1 MFLFFISH
9 MRRLRM
15 QPPIAENVLSADRC
29 QGRAS
34 RAAGRSRTLDTG
46 QPRATRSFPSKK
58 KKYVAYR
65 FGLAVLLGAS
75 ACGKRLEPL
84 PPILVVP
91 ARPEPVRVLQ
101 DGSDVVVRFPFPSRT
116 AQGDPLTAL
125 RKVTIYREVQAARE
139 GVRPATGAAAAG
151 PEREREEKEFRSR
164 ATVLSEL
171 SPADLEERVVGDD
184 VLYRDSL
191 LPLYR
196 EQRLGRV
203 LLRYAVT
210 ATRGKKLVS
219 ELSPVVGI
227 VPVVPPGRPLF
238 LRATVE
244 EKRVCLDWLPPE
256 EMLDGT
262 RPGRAGAYAVYRKDL
277 ADEWY
282 EDPVAVV
289 RNTTSYVDESA
300 RPDRKYLYTVRAA
313 PSDEKPLILGPAA
326 DEILVDTKDVFP
338 PPAPGGF
345 LVLREADGARLVW
358 NPVLVPDFAAYR
370 VYRMAPG
377 ASAWTKVAD
386 GLKETVWFDP
396 GSPPGTRYAVTAVDH
411 AGNESPHSREAD

>member
-1 MFLFFISH
+1 MTI
-9 MRRLRM
+9 RRPAL
-15 QPPIAENVLSADRC
+15 VLLLL
-29 QGRAS
+29 
-34 RAAGRSRTLDTG
+34 AAG
-46 QPRATRSFPSKK
+46 
-58 KKYVAYR
+58 
-65 FGLAVLLGAS
+65 
-75 ACGKRLEPL
+75 CGKRLEPL

-91 ARPEPVRVLQ
+91 ARPDPILVIQ
-101 DGSDVVVRFPFPSRT
+101 NGSDVIVRFPLPSRT
-116 AQGDPLTAL
+116 AQGNPLTAL
-125 RKVTIYREVQAARE
+125 RKVTVYREVQAARE
-139 GVRPATGAAAAG
+139 GVRPAAAAATG
-151 PEREREEKEFRSR
+151 AERERGEKEFRSR
-164 ATVLSEL
+164 STVLAVL
-171 SPADLEERVVGDD
+171 SREELEERAVGGD

-210 ATRGKKLVS
+210 ATREKKLVS
-219 ELSPVVGI
+219 ELSPIVGI

-238 LRATVE
+238 LRAVVE

-277 ADEWY
+277 TDEWY

-289 RNTTSYVDESA
+289 KSETSFVDEGV
-300 RPDRKYLYTVRAA
+300 RPDRRYLYTVRAA

-326 DEILVDTKDVFP
+326 DEILVDTADVFP

-370 VYRMAPG
+370 IYRLEPG

-396 GSPPGTRYAVTAVDH
+396 GSPPGTRYAVTAVDLS
-411 AGNESPHSREAD
+411 GNESPRSKEAD